1 MIFDPALIQRG
12 ARLKRSPY
20 FQATQR
26 AGCRGYTV
34 YNHMPLPIRYDS
46 FEAETRAARRRHA
59 MGRVGRVATSRSP
72 PARTARNLPSS

>member
-34 YNHMPLPIRYDS
+34 YNLSLIHISEP
-46 FEAETRAARRRHA
+46 TRHLRISYA
-59 MGRVGRVATSRSP
+59 VFC
-72 PARTARNLPSS
+72 L